1 MKSDKLKV
9 LNYVEEGEWDRAHQL
24 IQAYSDKISCLIHA
38 HLHRIEG
45 DLSNANYWYARAE
58 SVAPDNTL
66 EEDLK
71 LLYQLVNSGSD

>member
-1 MKSDKLKV
+1 MTSDKLKT
-9 LNYVEEGEWDRAHQL
+9 LNYIDEGEWDKAHQL
-24 IQAYSDKISCLIHA
+24 IQSYSDKISCLIHA

-45 DLSNANYWYARAE
+45 DLSNANYWYGRAG

-71 LLYQLVNSGSD
+71 LLFQLVNAESE